1 MTHIYLS
8 FRRLLGHGLTRAT
21 AGLLVLLTSLVH
33 CGGANNSPSDPDQ
46 DPEVQSAPIT
56 NTKAYPA
63 PTNLTCATGSALS
76 YTSFGGSFLLK
87 YCRSCH
93 SASVTTEQRGGATT
107 GVNFDSAL
115 DAQVWRGA
123 ILGRLGGDKKMPPA
137 GDIDAQDLKAAKEWL
152 GCGAPSATN

>member
-1 MTHIYLS
+1 MVHHSILPAC
-8 FRRLLGHGLTRAT
+8 LGYGLTRAT
-21 AGLLVLLTSLVH
+21 VGLLVLLISLAH
-33 CGGANNSPSDPDQ
+33 CGGANDRPSDPDQ

-56 NTKAYPA
+56 NIKAYPA
-63 PTNLTCATGSALS
+63 PTNRTCATGSALS

-93 SASVTTEQRGGATT
+93 SASVTAQQRSGDTT
-107 GVNFDSAL
+107 GVNFYSAL

-137 GDIDAQDLKAAKEWL
+137 GDIDAQDLKAAKE
-152 GCGAPSATN
+152 

>member
-1 MTHIYLS
+1 MKNTYIACC
-8 FRRLLGHGLTRAT
+8 RPLGHRLTQAT
-21 AGLLVLLTSLVH
+21 AGLLMLLATLVH
-33 CGGANNSPSDPDQ
+33 CGGANNRPTNPDQ
-46 DPEVQSAPIT
+46 EPEVQSAPIT

-63 PTNLTCATGSALS
+63 SSNLTCTTGSALS

-93 SASVTTEQRGGATT
+93 SASVTEVHRQGATT
-107 GVNFDSAL
+107 GVNFDSARE
-115 DAQVWRGA
+115 AQVWRSA

-152 GCGAPSATN
+152 GCGAPSATD